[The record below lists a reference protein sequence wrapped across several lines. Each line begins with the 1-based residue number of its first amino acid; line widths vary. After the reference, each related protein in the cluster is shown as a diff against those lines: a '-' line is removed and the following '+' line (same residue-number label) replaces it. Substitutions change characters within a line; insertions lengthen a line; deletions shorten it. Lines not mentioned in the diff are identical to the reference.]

1 MRGTRRTAAAACLVS
16 VTIAVAL
23 ASVPAETATARPVP
37 QKTSTT
43 QTLAPGLTYTRIND
57 PEGPW
62 IVHVLTVDPSKPLT
76 LDIATAG
83 GAMGTYAKPSAI
95 GAAHGALAAING
107 DFTVD
112 PGRPLHPFAE
122 DGALKE
128 LGLQNGASFAISQDE
143 AQTFI
148 DTQKVTVKGRNMTA
162 KRFFPVVGWN
172 TGNPTGG
179 EVVAFTPYGGS
190 AEQPPSHACS
200 ARLMPAGKMKF
211 GQGGMGLA
219 RDYKVARRVC
229 APAAMAMR
237 AGSVVVSSNT
247 SGNGATAIKQM
258 KKRQVV
264 RLTWSFGWPGVMD
277 SIGGMPQLVRNG
289 KNIAHT
295 CSSYF
300 CSKNPRTAMGVKADG
315 TILLVTVD
323 GRKSSSVGMSLI
335 QLGKYMIDLGAEN
348 AVNLDGGGG
357 AAMWIAGDGVVN
369 DPSDR
374 SGERAVTNAVL
385 VLPGADEAEPS
396 VVQAGMFGPLDPD
409 LLFAPPV
416 SAAQARATMALALS
430 DAGSTGGLLEALANG
445 EL

>member
-1 MRGTRRTAAAACLVS
+1 MLGIMS
-16 VTIAVAL
+16 
-23 ASVPAETATARPVP
+23 SVPVVTASARPVA

-43 QTLAPGLTYTRIND
+43 QTLAPGLTLTRITD
-57 PEGPW
+57 PAGPW
-62 IVHVLTVDPSKPLT
+62 ILRVLTIDPSMPVT

-95 GAAHGALAAING
+95 GTAHGALAAING

-122 DGALKE
+122 DGSLKE

-143 AQTFI
+143 TQSFI
-148 DTQKVTVKGRNMTA
+148 DTQKVTVKARNMTT
-162 KRFFPVVGWN
+162 KRFFPIVEWN
-172 TGNPTGG
+172 TGDPAGG

-190 AEQPPSHACS
+190 AEQPPSDACS
-200 ARLMPAGKMKF
+200 ARLKPAGKMKF
-211 GQGGMGLA
+211 GKGGVGLV

-237 AGSVVVSSNT
+237 PGSVVVSSNT
-247 SGNGATAIKQM
+247 SGNGATAIREM
-258 KKRQVV
+258 KKRQIV

-277 SIGGMPQLVRNG
+277 SIGGMPQLVRASQ
-289 KNIAHT
+289 NIAHT

-323 GRKSSSVGMSLI
+323 GRKSSSVGMTLI
-335 QLGKYMIDLGAEN
+335 QLGKYMLDLGAVD

-357 AAMWIAGDGVVN
+357 SAMWVAGQGVVN

-374 SGERAVTNAVL
+374 SGERPVTNAVL
-385 VLPGADEAEPS
+385 VLPGFDGAEPS
-396 VVQAGMFGPLDPD
+396 VTPALASLGLLDPGS
-409 LLFAPPV
+409 LFAPPV
-416 SAAQARATMALALS
+416 ARAQAQATLAMALA
-430 DAGSTGGLLEALANG
+430 DPGSTGGLLDALTDG
-445 EL
+445 DL